1 MRKKQEIEDED
12 VKHLIAQNQEI
23 IDALKNLNLKLNSAT
38 DFDLPLW
45 AVYKN
50 TSADSVD
57 NENSSNTQEI
67 QNSVNKSDTTDYQ
80 VI

>member
-38 DFDLPLW
+38 DFDLPLC

-50 TSADSVD
+50 TSSDSVD

>member
-23 IDALKNLNLKLNSAT
+23 IDALKNLNLKLNTAT
-38 DFDLPLW
+38 DFDLPPW

-50 TSADSVD
+50 IGADSVE
-57 NENSSNTQEI
+57 NEDLNNTQEI
-67 QNSVNKSDTTDYQ
+67 QNSLNDSGITDYR

>member
-23 IDALKNLNLKLNSAT
+23 IDALKNLNLKINTAT

-45 AVYKN
+45 ALYRN
-50 TSADSVD
+50 TSTDTVE
-57 NENSSNTQEI
+57 NEDLSKAQEI
-67 QNSVNKSDTTDYQ
+67 QNSVSKSDTTDYQ

>member
-12 VKHLIAQNQEI
+12 VKQLVAQNQEI
-23 IDALKNLNLKLNSAT
+23 IDALKNLNLKLNTAT
-38 DFDLPLW
+38 DFDLPPW

-50 TSADSVD
+50 TSPDSVE
-57 NENSSNTQEI
+57 NEDLSNAHEI
-67 QNSVNKSDTTDYQ
+67 QNSANKSDTTDYQ